1 MMRRRGIGR
10 GVRGFV
16 AAGLLTLCG
25 ALAGVPA
32 QAFEPPPG
40 SKNFISPSSVPNY
53 FSNEAAPFGRGSQ
66 MAQPGADRF
75 NTVPIA
81 ASRHHAAI
89 SQPTRNT
96 AASARRGTHR
106 SKLARGRTG
115 RAKFVSS
122 RTARTH
128 VRKARS
134 RAVLARR
141 PAHAAPRKSV
151 ATRKFVA
158 TKHRAAASRSRHAA
172 HGVRHAS
179 RSSR

>member
-1 MMRRRGIGR
+1 MTRRRGIGR

-16 AAGLLTLCG
+16 AAGLLTLLG

-40 SKNFISPSSVPNY
+40 SKNFTSPNSVPNY

-75 NTVPIA
+75 NTAPI
-81 ASRHHAAI
+81 AAI

-96 AASARRGTHR
+96 ASSASRGTHR

-141 PAHAAPRKSV
+141 PAHAAARKSV